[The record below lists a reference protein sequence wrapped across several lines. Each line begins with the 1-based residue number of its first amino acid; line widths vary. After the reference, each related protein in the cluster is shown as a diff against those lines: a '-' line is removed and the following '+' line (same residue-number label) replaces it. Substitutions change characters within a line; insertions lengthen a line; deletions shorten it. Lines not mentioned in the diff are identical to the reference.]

1 MKNMNT
7 MKLALAAS
15 IAMMIPMHAAF
26 ASDGTKDEVKARKSA
41 RADQAHP
48 ADNTARNKRDSG
60 DSTALPTDQPND
72 QASID
77 LAAAVRSAIVDD
89 DSLSMAAHNI
99 KLVAA
104 NGAVVLRGPVESL
117 AEKSKIATIVKNVA
131 GVTSVNNQ
139 LEIKTP

>member
-1 MKNMNT
+1 MKKMST

-15 IAMMIPMHAAF
+15 IAMLIPMHAAL
-26 ASDGTKDEVKARKSA
+26 ASDGTKDEVQVRKSA
-41 RADQAHP
+41 RTDQAHP

-60 DSTALPTDQPND
+60 DSTTVPTDQPND

-99 KLVAA
+99 KLVAS
-104 NGAVVLRGPVESL
+104 NGAVVLRGPVESMV
-117 AEKSKIATIVKNVA
+117 EKNKIAAIVKNVA
-131 GVTSVNNQ
+131 GVTSIDNQ